1 MTINFT
7 QAYPVE
13 ATNAA
18 WQKKKSFLDKAK
30 KATKT
35 GLGAEL
41 LKAEAAYKKINF
53 EALDIR
59 SAAGQLGNPPKFNT
73 PDSFDDAKQKATQH
87 YTTVVKPASA
97 ALLAAAR
104 VAAATKTNAA
114 LSAPAKAAA
123 AIIERKLLTQS
134 GYLRD
139 IKLTDFDQRKALK
152 VQEMQNLVR
161 DFDQNMRSAI
171 GKGDIYINKVKQ
183 TPTPKVF
190 NDGIKG
196 ACRDLTQNLANVKK
210 IKTMGATFDR
220 ETPTNLITPI
230 LAWAQDKNK
239 LPVTAT
245 REQVLQALD
254 TYEKNLDAI
263 KRWAA

>member
-1 MTINFT
+1 MTIGFT

-18 WQKKKSFLDKAK
+18 WQKKKSFMDKAK

-41 LKAEAAYKKINF
+41 LKAEGAYKKINF

-59 SAAGQLGNPPKFNT
+59 SAAGQLGNPAKFT
-73 PDSFDDAKQKATQH
+73 SPQDFDDAKQKAAQH
-87 YTTVVKPASA
+87 MTTVVKPASA
-97 ALLAAAR
+97 ALLTAAR
-104 VAAATKTNAA
+104 SAAKTKSNAA
-114 LSAPAKAAA
+114 LSATAKAAA
-123 AIIERKLLTQS
+123 AAIEKKLLTQS

-139 IKLTDFDQRKALK
+139 IKLDDFDQRKAVV
-152 VQEMQNLVR
+152 VQHVQNLIR
-161 DFDQNMRSAI
+161 DFDTNMRSAI

-183 TPTPKVF
+183 TPTPKTF
-190 NDGIKG
+190 NDGIKN

-210 IKTMGATFDR
+210 IKSMGGTFAK
-220 ETPTNLITPI
+220 ETPTNLIAPI

-245 REQVLQALD
+245 REQVLQTLD
-254 TYEKNLDAI
+254 TYEKSLGAI